1 MKHAILFTV
10 QLLLAG
16 ALFGQQFVVTD
27 RHEEFI
33 VSDRVVDMPP
43 PEPVIR
49 ETVNVQVPQM
59 MPPNR
64 YIIWPGWGTIDLE
77 TYSKNC
83 TCGMCNSIR
92 SMQVDYR
99 RQLAAY
105 QQAMLN
111 PPKTVSPMEASQAPT
126 PPAVIEQTV
135 RLLALT
141 KDDVL
146 ADLGC
151 GDGRILIAAVERY
164 GCKAVGVEIDPVIAD
179 EARRRVK
186 ASGLSAAISILTG
199 DALAFDPKAYGVT
212 AITAYLYPELLA
224 QLTTVFKTPGVRIVA
239 SPYHQI
245 PGLSMKQHGEV
256 WVSSLSSSPAR
267 SRRYLALFTAN
278 YCGPCR
284 AWKNLN
290 KKKLEAKGFTV
301 QEYEMTDPEI
311 HAKYGKRITSVPTL
325 VIHDETGAWIGEPI
339 VGGDTAENL
348 LPLLQGTG
356 N

>member
-1 MKHAILFTV
+1 MRHAILFTC

-16 ALFGQQFVVTD
+16 VLFGQQFVVTD
-27 RHEEFI
+27 RHEF
-33 VSDRVVDMPP
+33 VVTDRVADMPP
-43 PEPVIR
+43 PEPVIG

-111 PPKTVSPMEASQAPT
+111 PPQTVSPMEASQAPT
-126 PPAVIEQTV
+126 PAAVIEQTV

-164 GCKAVGVEIDPVIAD
+164 GCTAVGVEIDPEIA
-179 EARRRVK
+179 EKARRRVK
-186 ASGLSAAISILTG
+186 DSGRSADITILTG

-224 QLTTVFKTPGVRIVA
+224 KLTSVFKSPGVRIVA
-239 SPYHQI
+239 SPYHSI
-245 PGLSMKQHGEV
+245 PGLAMKQHGEV
-256 WVSSLSSSPAR
+256 WVSGLSSAPAR
-267 SRRYLALFTAN
+267 SRRYLAMFTAN

-284 AWKNLN
+284 VWKNLN
-290 KKKLEAKGFTV
+290 KKKLEDQGIFV
-301 QEYEMTDPEI
+301 REYEMTDPETRARYSHKI
-311 HAKYGKRITSVPTL
+311 RSVPTL
-325 VIHDETGAWIGEPI
+325 IVCDYETGAWIGEPI

-348 LPLLQGTG
+348 LPLLTG